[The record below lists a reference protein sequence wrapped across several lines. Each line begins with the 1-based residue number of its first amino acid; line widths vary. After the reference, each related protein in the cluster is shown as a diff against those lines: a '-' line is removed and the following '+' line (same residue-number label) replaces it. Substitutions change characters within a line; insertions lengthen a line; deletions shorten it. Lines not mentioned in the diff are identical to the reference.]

1 MERLIIPLII
11 FIVISQII
19 KAMRKAVEEAR
30 KQAQNLPKIDPTIQL
45 DLDFLE
51 SIKKEKN
58 QAEKED
64 NRPRLIMQAEQR
76 PKPKPLSLEQPS
88 YIAQIFDEET
98 HGSAYNMIAD
108 KPKTEEVP
116 KPKAKPQTPVISFT
130 PKNIAQGIVLSEIL
144 KRPKY

>member
-11 FIVISQII
+11 FTVISQII

-30 KQAQNLPKIDPTIQL
+30 KQDQNLPKIDPTIQL
-45 DLDFLE
+45 DLDLLE
-51 SIKKEKN
+51 VIKKEQTK
-58 QAEKED
+58 KED

-76 PKPKPLSLEQPS
+76 HKPKQLQLEQTS
-88 YIAQIFDEET
+88 YIDQIFDEET
-98 HGSAYNMIAD
+98 HGSAYNMID
-108 KPKTEEVP
+108 KPKTAEVP
-116 KPKAKPQTPVISFT
+116 KPKAKPQTPVISLT